1 MARLKYEPCSKL
13 STDTR
18 ETAEWSKRSLFSPAQ
33 PPRAETR
40 LSAGEAAASEKVK
53 RYIPHFV

>member
-1 MARLKYEPCSKL
+1 MARLKYGLRSKL
-13 STDTR
+13 YTDT
-18 ETAEWSKRSLFSPAQ
+18 EDTAEWSKRSLFSPAQ